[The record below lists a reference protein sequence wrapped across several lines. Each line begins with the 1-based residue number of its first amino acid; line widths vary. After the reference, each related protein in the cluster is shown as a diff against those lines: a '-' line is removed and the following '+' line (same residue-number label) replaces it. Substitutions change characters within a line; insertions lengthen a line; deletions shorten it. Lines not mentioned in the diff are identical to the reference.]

1 MKFLKIIL
9 FFILTQ
15 IALAEKVEITSDSM
29 NAIDLKKEVHF
40 TGNATVKQ
48 VKDWIHADKIIVHLN
63 EDNQAKM
70 YEAIGDV
77 TFEFQNDK
85 GHYLGSSNR
94 VKYYPLKSLYVLI
107 DKANVKDI
115 LNGRSAKGGEITVD
129 MLTGNSSV
137 KGESNVK
144 GKKKGPVTFT
154 FDTEKK
160 K

>member
-1 MKFLKIIL
+1 MS
-9 FFILTQ
+9 
-15 IALAEKVEITSDSM
+15 LAEKVEITSDSM

-40 TGNATVKQ
+40 IGNAKVKQ
-48 VKDWIHADKIIVHLN
+48 LKDWIHADKIIVHLN
-63 EDNQAKM
+63 ETNQAKM

-94 VKYYPLKSLYVLI
+94 VKYYPTKSLYVLI
-107 DKANVKDI
+107 GKADVKDI
-115 LNGRSAKGGEITVD
+115 LNNRSAKGNEITVD

-137 KGESNVK
+137 KGKPSTK
-144 GKKKGPVTFT
+144 GKKSGPVTFT

-160 K
+160 